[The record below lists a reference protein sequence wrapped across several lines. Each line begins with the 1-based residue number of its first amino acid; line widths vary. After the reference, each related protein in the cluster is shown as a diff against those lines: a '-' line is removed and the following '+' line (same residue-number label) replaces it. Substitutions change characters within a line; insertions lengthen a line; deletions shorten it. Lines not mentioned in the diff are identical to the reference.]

1 MAKKPESSKALFDK
15 TLQKLVEYKQLLPNI
30 ADFAKQ
36 EFDSF
41 LTLTVKAKKQ
51 TFCDFDFNALRLDVF
66 FMRFLKG
73 NSRYKNL
80 TKIIKIIMTLYH
92 GQLEVER
99 GFSINENALVDNML
113 METIVAQR
121 KVNDY
126 MGKNNFQ
133 PQNMPM
139 SKALLQSAKQTHFR
153 YEKTLDEKQK
163 QKNKKSVRAIEIEK

>member
-1 MAKKPESSKALFDK
+1 MAEKPESSKALFDK
-15 TLQKLVEYKQLLPNI
+15 TLQKLVEYKQVLPNI

-36 EFDSF
+36 EFDCF
-41 LTLTVKAKKQ
+41 L
-51 TFCDFDFNALRLDVF
+51 TFCDFDFNALWLDVF

-139 SKALLQSAKQTHFR
+139 SKALLQSAKQAHFR
-153 YEKTLDEKQK
+153 YEKALDEKQK